1 MKTFAKWALPV
12 VAVLAVPAA
21 ALAHHSFAVFFDETK
36 EVSVEGKV
44 VSFRFTNPHAT
55 IALDVTGEDG
65 TVTRWRAETNAPVIL
80 QRRGWSRSS
89 LRAGQTVRLNGWLSR
104 DGKPYIRL
112 RSAFNPDGTQIGQ
125 SFGTGD
131 N

>member
-1 MKTFAKWALPV
+1 MKKFTKWVLPA
-12 VAVLAVPAA
+12 AVMLAVPAA

-36 EVSVEGKV
+36 EVSVEGTV
-44 VSFRFTNPHAT
+44 VAFRFTNPHAT
-55 IALDVTGEDG
+55 IALDVTGADG

-80 QRRGWSRSS
+80 QRRGWSRGS
-89 LRAGQTVRLNGWLSR
+89 LRAGQTVKLNGWLSR
-104 DGKPYIRL
+104 EGKPYMRL
-112 RSAFNPDGTQIGQ
+112 RSAFNSDGTQIGQ